1 MAYKL
6 ANEKNPTGYKGKRL
20 SNDNLSSYP
29 ERLLKIWEKAGI
41 IVHLKDKS
49 KSKKKDE

>member
-1 MAYKL
+1 MSYKL
-6 ANEKNPTGYKGKRL
+6 NNEKNPTGYKEKRL

-41 IVHLKDKS
+41 IIPLKDKS
-49 KSKKKDE
+49 KKKKDE